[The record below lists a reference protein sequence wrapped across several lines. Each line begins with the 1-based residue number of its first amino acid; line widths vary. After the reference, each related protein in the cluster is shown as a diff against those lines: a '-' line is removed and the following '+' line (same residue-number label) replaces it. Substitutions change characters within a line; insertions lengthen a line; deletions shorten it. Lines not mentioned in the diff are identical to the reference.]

1 MKPALWRW
9 ALDPTTS
16 LLALH
21 LRAQAR
27 GRMSYDAAW
36 RLARVTRYPD
46 ELVYRLHGH
55 GRETTRQSGPDLPS
69 RESR

>member
-1 MKPALWRW
+1 
-9 ALDPTTS
+9 
-16 LLALH
+16 
-21 LRAQAR
+21 
-27 GRMSYDAAW
+27 MSYDAAW

>member
-1 MKPALWRW
+1 MRLTLWRW
-9 ALDPTTS
+9 ALDPATS
-16 LLALH
+16 LLALR
-21 LRAQAR
+21 LRAGAH

-55 GRETTRQSGPDLPS
+55 GREPMS
-69 RESR
+69 